1 MYRTMNSYKVI
12 IVVRS
17 NNTEVS
23 SETHVIKAGE
33 SNTDCVNI
41 VQVGYYTILLT
52 LAVKY
57 NLYF

>member
-12 IVVRS
+12 IVVRY
-17 NNTEVS
+17 NTEVS

-41 VQVGYYTILLT
+41 VQVTIL
-52 LAVKY
+52 Y
-57 NLYF
+57 Y